1 MNTVNMDPE
10 ERRERGNV
18 ALDAL
23 AILAALFNDD
33 TESAE
38 AMISMYE
45 YEGRAWELIQACMAH
60 TTRLLHDFVIDPEL
74 ALGAMAEAI
83 RRNT

>member
-1 MNTVNMDPE
+1 
-10 ERRERGNV
+10 
-18 ALDAL
+18 
-23 AILAALFNDD
+23 
-33 TESAE
+33 
-38 AMISMYE
+38 MISMYE